1 MVNVIQTMLS
11 LVSMGDAIAF
21 SLLGDKHEQY
31 GAQRVWGSIGWGLFT
46 IITGQD
52 QESSNMSTHTS
63 I

>member
-1 MVNVIQTMLS
+1 
-11 LVSMGDAIAF
+11 MGDAIAF

-46 IITGQD
+46 IITGQY
-52 QESSNMSTHTS
+52 QECSNMSTHKT

>member
-1 MVNVIQTMLS
+1 MLS

-46 IITGQD
+46 IIAGQD
-52 QESSNMSTHTS
+52 KSNMSTHKNAFK
-63 I
+63 

>member
-1 MVNVIQTMLS
+1 MLS

-31 GAQRVWGSIGWGLFT
+31 GAQRVWGSIGWGLVT
-46 IITGQD
+46 IITGKE
-52 QESSNMSTHTS
+52 QECSKMSTLTS